1 MSSGGFK
8 VPALPVGAPL
18 KRKLPDE
25 SNGSS
30 STKRSRPT
38 VEDDTASSSASV
50 DSGPSV
56 APSDSSNKPAKRS
69 YNFGPS
75 IPIKSANRGGSVTTD
90 VKGKSREMEVDDA
103 MDVGGDDADETF
115 EADEGDVEGRFFGG
129 GTNQTQEQIL
139 DMFARVED
147 DMGSGLP
154 TVPELRRQI
163 IKFER
168 IVQKNTEMRARF
180 IDDPSKYLDSEAE
193 LDKAFTFLYPL
204 TADPL
209 TYYPELS
216 RHETLIATLTN
227 LLTHE
232 NTDIALQV
240 VAVIFELTDEDVGEE
255 LVEGAVEEEEE
266 DDDEK
271 REEVARKVRMVM
283 GEFVTALLD
292 NSLFELLVPNLT
304 RLNEQDEESDRTGV
318 FNILGIFENILS
330 FIPPLALQV
339 VNTTELLP
347 WLLKRIARDR
357 AYDSNKQ
364 YATEILAI
372 LLQEERE
379 VRLKFVEF
387 KGVDITLEAEYR
399 QKDPADSEEVEYME
413 NLFNTLCS
421 ALAEPEAKRAFNDAE
436 GVELMVLIMKDKKAA
451 KTRAIKV
458 LDYACQTDTDEGKK
472 CGERFVEALGLKTLF
487 PVFMGKTG
495 HKKSKRAPTATH
507 SALEDEEHVLSILSS
522 LFTTLE
528 SDSVPRIRLLA
539 KFVEA
544 DYEKVDRLIEMM
556 EGAEGRLRSVHQEI
570 ELEEQGMK
578 ANNEEITEVETDE
591 WYMRRMN
598 AGLAHLQDICYCL
611 AWLIMEDDG
620 AQAHARML
628 LDRKGR
634 SFEEISAVLKEMR
647 DVIAADV
654 DMPEDDSEG
663 AKPNMDDPAVQK
675 TLILDALTQFLD
687 GI

>member
-18 KRKLPDE
+18 KRKLPDD
-25 SNGSS
+25 SNRS

-38 VEDDTASSSASV
+38 VEDDNNSATSAAPASSSTKSQQ
-50 DSGPSV
+50 P
-56 APSDSSNKPAKRS
+56 KRS

-75 IPIKSANRGGSVTTD
+75 IPIKSTTGGGSVTTD
-90 VKGKSREMEVDDA
+90 VKGKSREMETDDNA
-103 MDVGGDDADETF
+103 MDVSGDDEETF
-115 EADEGDVEGRFFGG
+115 EADEGDEEGRFFGG

-139 DMFARVED
+139 DMFAKVED
-147 DMGSGLP
+147 DTGSGLP
-154 TVPELRRQI
+154 TVQELRRQI

-204 TADPL
+204 TQDPL
-209 TYYPELS
+209 TYYPELTH
-216 RHETLIATLTN
+216 HESLVGTLTN

-240 VAVIFELTDEDVGEE
+240 VAVVYELTDEDVGEE
-255 LVEGAVEEEEE
+255 LVEGAVQDDE
-266 DDDEK
+266 DDGDDGDEK

-283 GEFVTALLD
+283 GEFITALLD

-330 FIPPLALQV
+330 FIPPLAVQV

-347 WLLKRIARDR
+347 WLLKRIGRDR

-379 VRLKFVEF
+379 VRLKFVEL
-387 KGVDITLEAEYR
+387 KGVDVTLEAVAEYR

-421 ALAEPEAKRAFNDAE
+421 ALAEPEAKRAFIEAE

-458 LDYACQTDTDEGKK
+458 LDYACQTDTEEGKK
-472 CGERFVEALGLKTLF
+472 CGQRFVEALGLKTLF

-495 HKKSKRAPTATH
+495 QKNSKKAPTATH
-507 SALEDEEHVLSILSS
+507 SALEDEEHVLSILAS

-556 EGAEGRLRSVHQEI
+556 ENAEARLRSVHQEI
-570 ELEEQGMK
+570 ELEQQGMK

-634 SFEEISAVLKEMR
+634 SFKEISAVLKAHPR
-647 DVIAADV
+647 SLRA
-654 DMPEDDSEG
+654 
-663 AKPNMDDPAVQK
+663 
-675 TLILDALTQFLD
+675 
-687 GI
+687 